1 MFIANTTSPV
11 STSSAPT
18 LPVFELSNTKAS
30 AGAVSHIEEDPLS
43 LTIVFGVLGLL
54 VAGVGISIAV
64 LQLRHMLRRTKTV
77 EIFELPC
84 KSKMCPVVKQCT
96 DFFIEWLGL
105 STKRLEKRPKKG
117 RQDKVSG

>member
-1 MFIANTTSPV
+1 MMSK
-11 STSSAPT
+11 PT
-18 LPVFELSNTKAS
+18 LLIFDLSNEQPSPGTATHTEGDS
-30 AGAVSHIEEDPLS
+30 LS

-54 VAGVGISIAV
+54 VAVVGICIAV

-84 KSKMCPVVKQCT
+84 KTKVCPVVEQYT
-96 DFFIEWLGL
+96 DLFIEWLGL
-105 STKRLEKRPKKG
+105 STKRLEKRR